1 MANCCLKKFASIVIL
16 GSALSFSAMQ
26 AKVQADSM
34 KNITM
39 PQKVTNISQ
48 NDMNMLFNN
57 VDSSKVAKLDSVEMS
72 ETRGEFLD
80 ALLTSIGIGIVIWG
94 LSCVLNSVCNSITFG
109 GSF

>member
-16 GSALSFSAMQ
+16 GSALSVSAMQ

-72 ETRGEFLD
+72 ETRGESFSALAFAFLTPI
-80 ALLTSIGIGIVIWG
+80 AIE
-94 LSCVLNSVCNSITFG
+94 G
-109 GSF
+109 GKWFANKLFNQWLK